1 MTSVQA
7 RNIYRQTEKLA
18 TIHPVKLVHLM
29 YERVLIHLDL
39 VLEGVEEHDPVK
51 RGENL
56 GRAIAIVT
64 ELNASIRKEDAS
76 EAAEFLRGLY
86 SAILVELPKVAV
98 NNDGEV
104 VRRARRYL
112 AKLKEIW
119 EQTAMRE
126 HGFSV
131 EERGVSQPV
140 AAKTT
145 SPPERT
151 AGGLSVSI

>member
-7 RNIYRQTEKLA
+7 RKRYRQTEKLA

-29 YERVLIHLDL
+29 YERVLVHLDL
-39 VLEGVEEHDPVK
+39 VLEAVEERDPVK

-98 NNDGEV
+98 NNDAEI

-112 AKLKEIW
+112 GKLKEIW

-131 EERGVSQPV
+131 EGQDAPRVVETP
-140 AAKTT
+140 
-145 SPPERT
+145 SPPERV

>member
-7 RNIYRQTEKLA
+7 RNVYRQTEKLA
-18 TIHPVKLVHLM
+18 TIHPVKLIHLM
-29 YERVLIHLDL
+29 YERVLVHLDL
-39 VLEGVEEHDPVK
+39 TLEAVEQNDPVK

-64 ELNASIRKEDAS
+64 ELNASIRKDDAS

-86 SAILVELPKVAV
+86 TAILVELPKVAL
-98 NNDGEV
+98 NNDAEII
-104 VRRARRYL
+104 RRARRYL
-112 AKLKEIW
+112 GKLKEIW

-126 HGFSV
+126 HGFHL
-131 EERGVSQPV
+131 EKRV
-140 AAKTT
+140 ANRPADEMPPSPKTV
-145 SPPERT
+145 

>member
-29 YERVLIHLDL
+29 YERVLVHLDL
-39 VLEGVEEHDPVK
+39 VLEALTEDDPVK

-86 SAILVELPKVAV
+86 TAILVELPKVAV
-98 NNDGEV
+98 NNDREIV
-104 VRRARRYL
+104 ERARRYL
-112 AKLKEIW
+112 ARLKEIW

-126 HGFSV
+126 HGFLA
-131 EERGVSQPV
+131 EETGRTAPAV
-140 AAKTT
+140 
-145 SPPERT
+145 PERPSQ
-151 AGGLSVSI
+151 GGLSVSI